1 MEIITGPKG
10 VGKTKQLV
18 QLCMSDQNG
27 VLVVKD
33 VGQMVDRFIAWFG
46 HVPKFEIISY
56 NEYRS
61 HSGNGAQY
69 YFDDFDHHRAKRN
82 RSLRFGACD
91 PCGYLCGRYG
101 RSYYAGRDSRAC
113 LLPWRIHYLYALK
126 AQKKRVL
133 FRVARL
139 VGILLYRGVQAYRY
153 RCRSACACNRL
164 GA

>member
-56 NEYRS
+56 NEYKS
-61 HSGNGAQY
+61 HSNNDAQY
-69 YFDDFDHHRAKRN
+69 YFDDFDR
-82 RSLRFGACD
+82 C
-91 PCGYLCGRYG
+91 
-101 RSYYAGRDSRAC
+101 
-113 LLPWRIHYLYALK
+113 IET
-126 AQKKRVL
+126 L
-133 FRVARL
+133 FKGNVQ
-139 VGILLYRGVQAYRY
+139 GIVIN
-153 RCRSACACNRL
+153 SNK
-164 GA
+164 